1 MIDGELDQGALDDR
15 QFPLVACPGAAGL
28 QLGVDA
34 VPGAGVC
41 GPVPGGLR
49 RGVHVRPGAGGVI
62 AELELAAVPHGRA
75 HLAGPAGRRR
85 LPQHPVGAQPPQ
97 HLHGEVPEQPGQ
109 PGRLIAGVEDH
120 QDVRVAVVPVPG
132 GDDPLDDPADLGGG
146 HRGQVVIRAQPD
158 RVQQPGPRR
167 PARFQRGYQRV
178 RPARDHLRA
187 VVPPPVAVAERPA
200 RAGRRVRPQPV
211 AHIDRQPDPAIIPG
225 RQRHPG
231 QCPAQSRGL
240 HFPAVQRVVQG
251 AMAAPVPWL
260 QRQFRQHMHPVLLAQ
275 RRVAQLSQRVRPGGE
290 APVQLPAEPCQ
301 PSPCLICLVPGA
313 RPGLRPGH
321 TESHGHR
328 PASSS
333 SVVRTRR

>member
-1 MIDGELDQGALDDR
+1 MSGSPSCQCPAAMIR
-15 QFPLVACPGAAGL
+15 SMT
-28 QLGVDA
+28 
-34 VPGAGVC
+34 
-41 GPVPGGLR
+41 
-49 RGVHVRPGAGGVI
+49 
-62 AELELAAVPHGRA
+62 
-75 HLAGPAGRRR
+75 
-85 LPQHPVGAQPPQ
+85 PP
-97 HLHGEVPEQPGQ
+97 
-109 PGRLIAGVEDH
+109 
-120 QDVRVAVVPVPG
+120 
-132 GDDPLDDPADLGGG
+132 DLGGG
-146 HRGQVVIRAQPD
+146 HRGQVIIRTQPD

-211 AHIDRQPDPAIIPG
+211 AHIDRQPDPAIIPA

-231 QCPAQSRGL
+231 QCPAQPRDL
-240 HFPAVQRVVQG
+240 HLPAVQRVVQG
-251 AMAAPVPWL
+251 AMAALMPWL

-275 RRVAQLSQRVRPGGE
+275 RRVAQLQQRVRPGGE

-301 PSPCLICLVPGA
+301 PFPCLICLVPGS